1 MYYPYLE
8 HSGVKGMRWGVRR
21 YQNHDGSLT
30 PAGRAHYGVGP
41 ARKIGKSIDSAL
53 KKAKKGAGRV
63 TKSMGKTLKNIK
75 TNRAAKREA
84 SAERKLNKA
93 VAKGDVK
100 KILKRVDR
108 MSDAELKTALNR
120 ARDVKMMKDLRQ
132 PKTPLSEK
140 VGNVATAVT
149 KTAGAFNAI
158 AKARKERLEYKRAKE
173 AYEREED
180 ERAEK
185 ERKAWEEERAAKKA
199 EKAAK
204 RAEKEAGREGK
215 KTPLERVTGEV
226 VDWWP
231 DNNNN
236 NDDKI
241 RRITGPSYTPN
252 WRKGSGDMSKSIA
265 GFISGATQPKKEQKQ
280 LGGPAYTPNFFAFT
294 EGPSSSK
301 PSKQKVVNLLPD
313 LSSTKSSKK
322 SNPVELVLET
332 AAPSAK
338 KKPKNN
344 AEMQKTWAEVMDW
357 DGRRKTDAAK
367 LARELDD
374 LQEQMKNPGKKR
386 KKRYSYK

>member
-41 ARKIGKSIDSAL
+41 ARKIGKSIGSAL

-75 TNRAAKREA
+75 TNRAAKREER
-84 SAERKLNKA
+84 AERKLNKA

-108 MSDAELKTALNR
+108 MSDAELKAALNR

-158 AKARKERLEYKRAKE
+158 AKARRERLAYKKEKE

-185 ERKAWEEERAAKKA
+185 ERKAWEEEKARKKA
-199 EKAAK
+199 EK
-204 RAEKEAGREGK
+204 EAK
-215 KTPLERVTGEV
+215 KTPLERVEGEV
-226 VDWWP
+226 I
-231 DNNNN
+231 
-236 NDDKI
+236 DDRPAKKPKSI
-241 RRITGPSYTPN
+241 YDDDVYRRLTGPSYTPN
-252 WRKGSGDMSKSIA
+252 WSGDIGS
-265 GFISGATQPKKEQKQ
+265 
-280 LGGPAYTPNFFAFT
+280 
-294 EGPSSSK
+294 PSSGPK
-301 PSKQKVVNLLPD
+301 RGRGVAGLLPD
-313 LSSTKSSKK
+313 LSTPSKPKKDEYVSNILNSIGPSTHVPDYTTGIGKKALNSREGARSVAKSLLDSL
-322 SNPVELVLET
+322 P
-332 AAPSAK
+332 K
-338 KKPKNN
+338 KKKKQNN
-344 AEMQKTWAEVMDW
+344 VSVEELT
-357 DGRRKTDAAK
+357 TDIMEGNREK
-367 LARELDD
+367 L
-374 LQEQMKNPGKKR
+374 KR
-386 KKRYSYK
+386 LGFL